1 MSPLREMFSGTLWV
15 VAARWGIRGIGL
27 VSTVVL
33 ARLLTPHDFGV
44 VALAML
50 VVGMIE
56 VLSDTGM
63 VVYIIRHP
71 DPQRSHFDTVFTM
84 RLIVGVLLA
93 AVIYLAAPW
102 GAAFFS
108 EPEIETA
115 IRILALRPLL
125 YGLENPGIIWFRKN
139 MRFSKDFEFMVLN
152 KAVTFVVTVTAAV
165 ILRNHWALVIG
176 ILAGGV
182 IATLQSYPMHP
193 FRPRLSLAEVRHMW
207 GFSAWMLLVNL
218 LEFANNKLDE
228 IIIGRVRSTTEMGY
242 YNVGSDVAATPVQEI
257 VYPMTRV
264 WIPAFAKLAHN
275 PVALAHTYR
284 WVISAVGILA
294 LSVSVGLALVAR
306 DFAYVVLGPTWMPA
320 VPVIQILAIA
330 AGMAAMTLP
339 LTSVLGATGDPRVV
353 VGLALV
359 RTVLLLATMVP
370 AAIWYGLP
378 EVALGRAV
386 STAIAL
392 VVSLLVF
399 ERVVKLAPLTL
410 IRGMVRPLVAAL
422 AMSGVVLLVQEVVPA
437 IAFVRLVACA
447 AAGAVT
453 FVAALLGLWVIAGRP
468 PSVEH
473 DAVVLLGGYLRA
485 LRSRWVAPDSP

>member
-15 VAARWGIRGIGL
+15 VAARWDIRGIGL

-264 WIPAFAKLAHN
+264 
-275 PVALAHTYR
+275 
-284 WVISAVGILA
+284 
-294 LSVSVGLALVAR
+294 
-306 DFAYVVLGPTWMPA
+306 
-320 VPVIQILAIA
+320 
-330 AGMAAMTLP
+330 
-339 LTSVLGATGDPRVV
+339 
-353 VGLALV
+353 
-359 RTVLLLATMVP
+359 
-370 AAIWYGLP
+370 
-378 EVALGRAV
+378 
-386 STAIAL
+386 
-392 VVSLLVF
+392 
-399 ERVVKLAPLTL
+399 
-410 IRGMVRPLVAAL
+410 
-422 AMSGVVLLVQEVVPA
+422 
-437 IAFVRLVACA
+437 
-447 AAGAVT
+447 
-453 FVAALLGLWVIAGRP
+453 
-468 PSVEH
+468 
-473 DAVVLLGGYLRA
+473 
-485 LRSRWVAPDSP
+485 